1 VVEGNFVRLAQLSGA
16 DARSFSDTSNI
27 TPRFE
32 LRRSSLF
39 VFANFS
45 VAAVDGLPDSRFAIK
60 DNMMPFVEL
69 LDFLVQVVR
78 PSGLLDEKSQPKI
91 VIMKI

>member
-1 VVEGNFVRLAQLSGA
+1 M
-16 DARSFSDTSNI
+16 D
-27 TPRFE
+27 
-32 LRRSSLF
+32 
-39 VFANFS
+39 
-45 VAAVDGLPDSRFAIK
+45 DGLPNSRFAIK

-78 PSGLLDEKSQPKI
+78 PSGLLDEKSQPMI